1 LRHKACFFI
10 VTSAYSLQFWRFLPR
25 PEQFI
30 TTAAADLGP
39 NVIVQSSIGLVGFVL
54 LAWVISEDRRAVP
67 WRLIIAGLALQFAIA
82 LLMLKFPPA
91 HALFGAIGQAVDGL
105 QAATLAGTSFV
116 FGYVGGGEVPF
127 APGVAGST
135 FIFAFQALP
144 LVLVVAALSALLY
157 YWKIL
162 PAVVRGFAWC
172 LNKSMGIGGAAGVA
186 TVANIF
192 VGMVEAPLFIK
203 PYMAQLSRSALFMVM
218 VSGMATISGTVLV
231 LYATILSGV
240 VPDAAGHLLM
250 ASLISAP
257 AALLIA
263 GVMVPGQSDTSTADV
278 PDSEDHSAME
288 AVVRGTSEG
297 LKLLLNIIALLI
309 VLVALVALA
318 NQILG
323 VLPDMG
329 NAPLTLQRMLGW
341 VMAPIAWLMGI
352 PWAEATS
359 AGALLGTKTVLNE
372 LIAYADLA
380 ALPDGTL
387 SQKSELIMT
396 YALCGFA
403 NFGSLAIMIGGLG
416 TLVPE
421 RRPEIISLG
430 IKSIVAGTLATCM
443 TGAVIGVIS

>member
-1 LRHKACFFI
+1 VIAQSAIGIVGFI
-10 VTSAYSLQFWRFLPR
+10 V
-25 PEQFI
+25 
-30 TTAAADLGP
+30 
-39 NVIVQSSIGLVGFVL
+39 
-54 LAWVISEDRRAVP
+54 LAWLLSEDRRAVP
-67 WRLIIAGLALQFAIA
+67 WRLIITGVALQFAIA
-82 LLMLKFPPA
+82 LVLLKFPPA
-91 HALFGAIGQAVDGL
+91 HGIFAAINQVVGGL
-105 QAATLAGTSFV
+105 QTATLAGTRFV
-116 FGYVGGGEVPF
+116 FGYIGGAEVPF
-127 APGVAGST
+127 TPGVAGST
-135 FIFAFQALP
+135 FILAFQSLP

-157 YWKIL
+157 YWRIL

-192 VGMVEAPLFIK
+192 VGMVEAPLLIK

-231 LYATILSGV
+231 LYATILAGTI
-240 VPDAAGHLLM
+240 PDAAGHLLM

-263 GVMVPGQSDTSTADV
+263 GVMVPGHQDTSKAEL
-278 PDSEDHSAME
+278 PESEDHSAME

-297 LKLLLNIIALLI
+297 LQLLLNIIALLI

-318 NQILG
+318 NQILS

-329 NAPLTLQRMLGW
+329 DAPLTLQRMLGW
-341 VMAPIAWLMGI
+341 VMAPVAWLMGI

-372 LIAYADLA
+372 LIAYSDLA
-380 ALPDGTL
+380 ALPQGTL
-387 SQKSELIMT
+387 GQRSELIMT

-416 TLVPE
+416 TLAPD

-430 IKSIVAGTLATCM
+430 IKSIIAGTLATCM

>member
-1 LRHKACFFI
+1 
-10 VTSAYSLQFWRFLPR
+10 
-25 PEQFI
+25 
-30 TTAAADLGP
+30 
-39 NVIVQSSIGLVGFVL
+39 
-54 LAWVISEDRRAVP
+54 
-67 WRLIIAGLALQFAIA
+67 
-82 LLMLKFPPA
+82 
-91 HALFGAIGQAVDGL
+91 
-105 QAATLAGTSFV
+105 
-116 FGYVGGGEVPF
+116 
-127 APGVAGST
+127 
-135 FIFAFQALP
+135 
-144 LVLVVAALSALLY
+144 
-157 YWKIL
+157 
-162 PAVVRGFAWC
+162 
-172 LNKSMGIGGAAGVA
+172 MGIGGAAGVA

-231 LYATILSGV
+231 LYATILSGT

-263 GVMVPGQSDTSTADV
+263 GVMVPGHADTSTAEV
-278 PDSEDHSAME
+278 PDSEDNSAME

-297 LKLLLNIIALLI
+297 LQLLLNIIALLV

-323 VLPDMG
+323 ILPDMDS
-329 NAPLTLQRMLGW
+329 APLTLQRMLGW

-380 ALPDGTL
+380 ALPAGTF
-387 SQKSELIMT
+387 SQRTELIMT

-430 IKSIVAGTLATCM
+430 IKSIIAGTLATCM
-443 TGAVIGVIS
+443 TGAVIGVIA

>member
-1 LRHKACFFI
+1 M
-10 VTSAYSLQFWRFLPR
+10 
-25 PEQFI
+25 
-30 TTAAADLGP
+30 
-39 NVIVQSSIGLVGFVL
+39 IVQSSIGLVGFVL
-54 LAWVISEDRRAVP
+54 LAWVISEDRCAVP

-82 LLMLKFPPA
+82 LLMLKYPPA

-116 FGYVGGGEVPF
+116 FGYVGGGEAPF

-231 LYATILSGV
+231 LYATILSGI

-263 GVMVPGQSDTSTADV
+263 GVMVPGQSDASTADV

-329 NAPLTLQRMLGW
+329 SAPLTLQRMLGW

-372 LIAYADLA
+372 LIAYADMA

-387 SQKSELIMT
+387 GQRSELIMT

-416 TLVPE
+416 TLAPQ

-430 IKSIVAGTLATCM
+430 IKSIIAGTLATCM